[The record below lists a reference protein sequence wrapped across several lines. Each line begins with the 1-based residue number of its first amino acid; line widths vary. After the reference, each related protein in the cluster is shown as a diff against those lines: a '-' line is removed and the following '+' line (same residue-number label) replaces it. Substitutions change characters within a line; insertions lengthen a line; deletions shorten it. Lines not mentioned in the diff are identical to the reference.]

1 MMSLQRTTGKKI
13 PVHWCKSSLESQWQ
27 FEGNKIQK
35 ANTQE
40 LPFFSWCLYTQ
51 DSQKQ
56 ERKAWKVNFK
66 KKP

>member
-40 LPFFSWCLYTQ
+40 LPFFPGVFIH
-51 DSQKQ
+51 KIHK
-56 ERKAWKVNFK
+56 RKKGLESEF
-66 KKP
+66 